1 VTIPPRQR
9 RTTWLDDARGGLRSI
24 GLEAL
29 VVVALSVVALIV
41 AWIAVTVV

>member
-1 VTIPPRQR
+1 MTGPFR
-9 RTTWLDDARGGLRSI
+9 RKETSWLDDARGGIRSV

-29 VVVALSVVALIV
+29 VVVALVLVALIV

>member
-1 VTIPPRQR
+1 MTTPPRR
-9 RTTWLDDARGGLRSI
+9 EKTSWFDDARGGFRSI

-29 VVVALSVVALIV
+29 VVVAIALVALVV